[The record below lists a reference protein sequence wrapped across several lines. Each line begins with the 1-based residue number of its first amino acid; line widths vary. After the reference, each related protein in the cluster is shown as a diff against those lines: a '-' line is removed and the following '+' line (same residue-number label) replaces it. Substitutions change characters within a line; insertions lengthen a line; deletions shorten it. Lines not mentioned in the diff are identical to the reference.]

1 MRNVFETEVMDA
13 PEQGTDKWLAW
24 RKQGITATEAG
35 MIMFPD
41 SHASPMTVYTDK
53 LGITVRDQSDPEGY
67 MHWGHIIENDLVHE
81 FMLIHKNFSDCTQG
95 RLYQRD
101 WCKCSLDAQCYDA
114 DGNPVIIECKTGQNE
129 AKWNPI
135 PDRYYAQVQ
144 WQMYVTG
151 MRTAYFAVLIRGH
164 QYFEKKVEYNPA
176 FVERMLAKCF
186 VVWDCIQNKQPPAT
200 LGINAADKDAIAAM
214 AGMTGHS
221 GPAVSVDAETIAKF
235 KELKEA
241 AEKADEEFTKFKN
254 ELGYKMIDASRLL
267 TPEGKSFASWVERKG
282 QTTVDKVKLQSKYPD
297 IYNECLK
304 TGMGSRYVKYTV

>member
-1 MRNVFETEVMDA
+1 VFETEVMDA
-13 PEQGTDKWLAW
+13 PEQGTDEWLAW
-24 RKQGITATEAG
+24 RKQGITATEAAV
-35 MIMFPD
+35 IMHPTYGR
-41 SHASPMTVYTDK
+41 SAMRVYTDK
-53 LGITVRDQSDPEGY
+53 LGITEQDQSDEKGY
-67 MHWGHIIENDLVHE
+67 FEWGHILEDDLVEKFMKSHPE
-81 FMLIHKNFSDCTQG
+81 FTDFTTG

-101 WCKCSLDAQCYDA
+101 WCKCSLDAQCYDEF
-114 DGNPVIIECKTGQNE
+114 GEPVIVECKSGQRID
-129 AKWNPI
+129 KWNPI
-135 PDRYYAQVQ
+135 PQNYFAQIQ

-151 MRTAYFAVLIRGH
+151 IRRGFFAVIIAEDGWH
-164 QYFEKKVEYNPA
+164 YFEKEVEYNPA
-176 FVERMLAKCF
+176 FVKKMLEKCF

>member
-53 LGITVRDQSDPEGY
+53 LGLTVKDQSDPDGFME
-67 MHWGHIIENDLVHE
+67 WGHRIEDLLVHK
-81 FMLIHKNFSDCTQG
+81 FMENHPTFTDCTQG

-101 WCKCSLDAQCYDA
+101 WCKCSLDAQAYDG
-114 DGNPVIIECKTGQNE
+114 DTPVIIECKTGQNE

-135 PDRYYAQVQ
+135 PDKYYCQVQ

-151 MRTAYFAVLIRGH
+151 IRVAYFAVLIRGH

-176 FVERMLAKCF
+176 FVEKMLTKCF
-186 VVWDCIQNKQPPAT
+186 IVWDCIQNKKAPAS
-200 LGINAADKDAIAAM
+200 LGINSADKDSIAAM
-214 AGMTGHS
+214 AGEAGHS
-221 GPAVSVDAETIAKF
+221 GPAVSVDEATVAKF
-235 KELKEA
+235 KELKEK
-241 AEKADEEFTKFKN
+241 AELADEEFTKFKN
-254 ELGYKMIDASRLL
+254 ELAYKMIDTQRLIG
-267 TPEGKSFASWVERKG
+267 PDGKGFASWVERKG
-282 QTTVDKVKLQSKYPD
+282 TATVDKVKLQNKYPD

-304 TGMGSRYVKYTV
+304 TGAGSRYVKYNV

>member
-41 SHASPMTVYTDK
+41 SHASPMTVYSDK
-53 LGITVRDQSDPEGY
+53 LGLTERDQSDPDGFME
-67 MHWGHIIENDLVHE
+67 WGHRIEDLLVCK
-81 FMLIHKNFSDCTQG
+81 FMESHPTFTDCTQG

-101 WCKCSLDAQCYDA
+101 WCKCSLDAQAYDG
-114 DGNPVIIECKTGQNE
+114 DTPVIIECKTGQNE

-135 PDRYYAQVQ
+135 PDKYYAQVQ

-151 MRTAYFAVLIRGH
+151 IRTAYFAVLIRGH

-176 FVERMLAKCF
+176 FVEQLLHKCF
-186 VVWDCIQNKQPPAT
+186 VVWDCIQNKQPPAR

-214 AGMTGHS
+214 AGVSGHS
-221 GPAVSVDAETIAKF
+221 GPAISVDAETIAKF
-235 KELKEA
+235 KELKER
-241 AEKADEEFTKFKN
+241 AEKADEEFQAFKN
-254 ELGYKMIDASRLL
+254 ELGYKMVDASRLL
-267 TPEGKSFASWVERKG
+267 TPDGKSFASWVERKG
-282 QTTVDKVKLQSKYPD
+282 TTGVDKKLLQTKYPD
-297 IYNECLK
+297 VYNECMK
-304 TGMGSRYVKYTV
+304 TGMPSRYVKYNV